1 MTKVLEAVARK
12 GKPRKQREDFVERN
26 ENLQK
31 TCNDYE
37 SFGNDKIFFLET
49 IVKHL
54 KFAPEDL
61 VDPAALVVPADLV
74 EPVDSIVSDDPE
86 AEQIVQNEADSEVQ
100 DLLEESGL

>member
-12 GKPRKQREDFVERN
+12 GKPRKQREDFAERN

-31 TCNDYE
+31 TCNDYA

-61 VDPAALVVPADLV
+61 VDPAVVPADLV

-86 AEQIVQNEADSEVQ
+86 AEQNVQNEADSDVP